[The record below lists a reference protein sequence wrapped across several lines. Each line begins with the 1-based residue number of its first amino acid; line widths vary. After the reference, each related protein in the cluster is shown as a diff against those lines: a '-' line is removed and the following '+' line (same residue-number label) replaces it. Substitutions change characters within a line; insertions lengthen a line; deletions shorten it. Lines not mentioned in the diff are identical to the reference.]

1 MYERDEWPRRSL
13 RRRAGRTSRGP
24 GSDVMVTRSLIS
36 LILSSRRDHCG
47 RCTRLDVGRIVTTA
61 MKLTAVENIGDGL
74 LAWFDVPGMETPV
87 ELYQER
93 STSPESVTGPDGSI
107 CVHTAPPGVAGTSPS
122 TPASTGSGVARPFAP
137 TP

>member
-74 LAWFDVPGMETPV
+74 PAWFDVPGMETPV

-93 STSPESVTGPDGSI
+93 STSPESVTGPDGSACRADNSEI
-107 CVHTAPPGVAGTSPS
+107 SSP
-122 TPASTGSGVARPFAP
+122 R
-137 TP
+137 